1 MVEVIE
7 TAVNFYSAI
16 RASTSGLFHKF
27 IVAIILLLIGFIV
40 GKIFGRLVFKFL
52 HSFEI
57 NNNFSKLSGTTL
69 KLEEIAESFTTYFI
83 YFITI
88 VIVLQQMGL
97 ASTILH
103 MIAGG
108 IILLIIL
115 STFLGIKDFIPNAI
129 AGIVMQSNKQFRV
142 GQIIKVKGMQ
152 GKIIKM
158 TLLET
163 KIETK
168 KGDIIFIPNSVLN
181 KTEVVYVRQKKGKR
195 KNNIS
200 IKDKTRSE

>member
-1 MVEVIE
+1 MANVIE
-7 TAVNFYSAI
+7 TTVNIYDAI
-16 RASTSGLFHKF
+16 KASTSGLFHKF
-27 IVAIILLLIGFIV
+27 IVAIIVLLIGFIV
-40 GKIFGRLVFKFL
+40 GRIFGRLVFKFL

-57 NNNFSKLSGTTL
+57 NDNFSKLSGTTL
-69 KLEEIAESFTTYFI
+69 KIEQIAESFTTYFI

-88 VIVLQQMGL
+88 VIVLQQVGL

-129 AGIVMQSNKQFRV
+129 AGIIMQSSKQFRV
-142 GQIIKVKGMQ
+142 GQTIKVKGMQ
-152 GKIIKM
+152 GRIIKM

-168 KGDIIFIPNSVLN
+168 CGDIIFIPNSVLN
-181 KTEVVYVRQKKGKR
+181 KTEVIYVRHKKSSK
-195 KNNIS
+195 KN
-200 IKDKTRSE
+200 KTAENNKKLL